1 MRRKKA
7 REQDAPD
14 GPDRRITPEDV
25 QQVEFRLAFR
35 GYNERDVDAFLDRV
49 TEDLAAYLAEI
60 DRLRGRGAETI
71 GSPDVSSAEAGAVLA
86 RAREEAAEIVRAAER
101 QAEAIRSAAG
111 AGDARAAVA
120 PFLSMER
127 GFLQGLGST
136 IQAHAEEIRRMVLAL
151 RTPAGSPGTAEPPA
165 PEVEEPSEDEER
177 SEAEAPPAPVAGE
190 VEAPS
195 ATVAGPDDGEP
206 IVVADADEPAPRN
219 EAPEAPV
226 VVEAADEPALSPG
239 SSPTEPRE
247 RSLRELF
254 WGED

>member
-1 MRRKKA
+1 MRRKRA
-7 REQDAPD
+7 REQDASD
-14 GPDRRITPEDV
+14 GSDRRITPEDV

-60 DRLRGRGAETI
+60 DRLRGRGGAETI
-71 GSPDVSSAEAGAVLA
+71 GSPDASSAEAEEVLA

-101 QAEAIRSAAG
+101 QAEAIRSVG

-151 RTPAGSPGTAEPPA
+151 RTPAGPPGTAEPPA
-165 PEVEEPSEDEER
+165 PEPPVAEVEEPSDVQTR
-177 SEAEAPPAPVAGE
+177 SE
-190 VEAPS
+190 VEAPPG
-195 ATVAGPDDGEP
+195 TAGGPGGEEP
-206 IVVADADEPAPRN
+206 IVVAEADGAAPGS
-219 EAPEAPV
+219 EAPEETI
-226 VVEAADEPALSPG
+226 VVEPAGGPAVSSGSP
-239 SSPTEPRE
+239 PTEPRE